1 VTDLEIKQRIYENQ
15 VGRVLDATD
24 DITRLLS
31 HFMRIFI
38 FIQGKP
44 NKNHESG
51 ENHTPHNQSC
61 SHSSCQLHT
70 DSRFLFRSDLGP
82 SRYDHPIVY
91 NTAENR
97 KLLANILSFVE
108 KLTFELGR
116 EKEHAFKIHCIRT
129 LSVTAW
135 GNMWTTLG

>member
-1 VTDLEIKQRIYENQ
+1 M
-15 VGRVLDATD
+15 DATD
-24 DITRLLS
+24 DTALLLS
-31 HFMRIFI
+31 CFMQNFI
-38 FIQGKP
+38 FIKGEP
-44 NKNHESG
+44 NKNESG
-51 ENHTPHNQSC
+51 EYHTPHDSSW

-70 DSRFLFRSDLGP
+70 DSKFIYRSDLGP